1 MSAFLL
7 ILCYNIN
14 EGMVYLVKNFILKTE
29 FITLGQLL
37 KATDKIGSGGEA
49 KFFLFNHK
57 CLVNGVHTQERG
69 KKLRDKD
76 VVIIEKDTFIIAHD
90 S

>member
-14 EGMVYLVKNFILKTE
+14 EGMVYLVK
-29 FITLGQLL
+29 
-37 KATDKIGSGGEA
+37 KIHFKNRIYNIRAIIKSDRQDW
-49 KFFLFNHK
+49 FWWRSQVFLFNHK

>member
-14 EGMVYLVKNFILKTE
+14 EGMVYLVKKFILKTE

-37 KATDKIGSGGEA
+37 KATDKIGSGGRS
-49 KFFLFNHK
+49 FF
-57 CLVNGVHTQERG
+57 
-69 KKLRDKD
+69 
-76 VVIIEKDTFIIAHD
+76 I
-90 S
+90 

>member
-1 MSAFLL
+1 MSAFFL

-14 EGMVYLVKNFILKTE
+14 EGMVYLVKKFVLKTE
-29 FITLGQLL
+29 YITLGQLL

-57 CLVNGVHTQERG
+57 CLVNGIHTLERG
-69 KKLRDKD
+69 KKIRDKD
-76 VVIIEKDTFIIAHD
+76 VVVIEQDTYTIVHD